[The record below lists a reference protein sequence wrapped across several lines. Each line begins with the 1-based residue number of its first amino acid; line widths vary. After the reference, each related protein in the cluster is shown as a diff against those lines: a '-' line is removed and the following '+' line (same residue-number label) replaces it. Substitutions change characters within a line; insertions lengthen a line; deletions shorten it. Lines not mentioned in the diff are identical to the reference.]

1 MPLYAGEF
9 QDIELYS
16 GEPDLVEY
24 PYGITVLSYTDTSFD
39 FQIWEDPLNGKEYI
53 VLFAGTAT
61 FTGDGSIAVY
71 KDDNYTLTFSFPLPY
86 QIDVTGYK
94 PMEGGMYL
102 CSTVPGYEA
111 S

>member
-1 MPLYAGEF
+1 MPLYAGVF
-9 QDIELYS
+9 QDLDLYS
-16 GEPDLVEY
+16 GEPDLRDH
-24 PYGITVLSYTDTSFD
+24 PYGITVLSFTDTSFD
-39 FQIWEDPLNGKEYI
+39 FQIWEEPLYGGNI
-53 VLFAGTAT
+53 IIFAGTAT

-102 CSTVPGYEA
+102 CNSVPGYEA